1 MPSLPG
7 VQTLDPSK
15 AATPAVA
22 AAMDRLSPSV
32 LWTRLS
38 PAERQQ
44 FRGFLAPLLKL
55 SASVDTTQAWA
66 WDAQWRGADP
76 VPRVSFFQTSAGR
89 GTTVE
94 KRYSGSP
101 EATFEVF
108 DARDRLMCGDA
119 GCNPPFQTWMGVQ
132 PDSRQQYCSPDTLI
146 SVLFQYPRYKVARER
161 LRSMLARLP
170 GGFSFD
176 VRNWPIERRNRYYAL
191 NPGTPGSVGY
201 ADRVKV
207 QQADYYAQ
215 VNEVVATDPRAWAA
229 WCAEADALGR
239 MAAWATNTR
248 IEMLHNWID
257 PRRDVG
263 GDDRPDISGRT
274 FSGTALVSSASYLA
288 SFSPLTDC
296 FSRFRAHVPGEF
308 RELPLRAA
316 RRWSIDNAKLFSSHL
331 WQATAIERNLS
342 RWLTHRYPLSATLYR
357 RGKYDQG
364 REGATDLPLR
374 EQFLRVPMDMR
385 YFVADNTV
393 PVPIW
398 SQEGSERGFWGCFS
412 GDAWGATPGEN
423 VAWHPT
429 PGVAGA
435 LLVNLDESTADEYDR
450 RTVSSL
456 EVFFGSARRGGPF
469 DSAPVCQRMVPLMY
483 ANPSVR
489 GSAVVRAPYVWSE
502 QYSPVLDP
510 SGPRYRL
517 DQPVPSEQWV
527 IVPSPGMYVH
537 MAHARASS
545 VADST
550 FEQFGKKGIDGWL
563 AAYDMLVNKRQL
575 AAGTSP
581 SLVRQQASLM
591 FQGDLDGAASTLGV
605 IGGVYTGILGI
616 INGAAGAIAALLF
629 TIINLVIVNLQ
640 DWKLARGTNPST
652 LPMATAR
659 YIAADPAGA
668 IRECDFSGAAGT
680 YDDLIPQVRVISTAL
695 ASGQLDALKLFTEIG
710 KAVGSTEVE
719 DQALPGPGGGRR
731 EPTREPA
738 SGGAAVPLVGAAL
751 LVWLLMRGQK

>member
-1 MPSLPG
+1 MPTLPG
-7 VQTLDPSK
+7 TATLDPSRGA
-15 AATPAVA
+15 AATRALDTSTPTA
-22 AAMDRLSPSV
+22 

-44 FRGFLAPLLKL
+44 FRGFLAPLLKIVQPL
-55 SASVDTTQAWA
+55 NTTEAWA

-76 VPRVSFFQTSAGR
+76 VPRVGYFQTSSGR

-94 KRYSGSP
+94 KRYMGSP
-101 EATFEVF
+101 EATLEVF

-132 PDSRQQYCSPDTLI
+132 PDSRQQYCSPDTLV

-161 LRSMLARLP
+161 LRSMVARLP

-176 VRNWPIERRNRYYAL
+176 VRNWPVERRNRYYAL
-191 NPGTPGSVGY
+191 NPGTPGSPGY

-207 QQADYYAQ
+207 QEADYYAQ
-215 VNEVVATDPRAWAA
+215 VNEVVASDPRAWAA
-229 WCAEADALGR
+229 WCAEADALSR

-248 IEMLHNWID
+248 LELLHNWID
-257 PRRDVG
+257 PRRDIDG
-263 GDDRPDISGRT
+263 NDRPDISGRT
-274 FSGTALVSSASYLA
+274 VSGSALTSSSSYLA
-288 SFSPLTDC
+288 SFTPLTDC
-296 FSRFRAHVPGEF
+296 FNKLRAHVPGEL
-308 RELPLRAA
+308 REFPYRAP
-316 RRWSIDNAKLFSSHL
+316 RRWSINSAKLFSSHL
-331 WQATAIERNLS
+331 WQTTAIERNLS

-357 RGKYDQG
+357 RGKFDQG
-364 REGATDLPLR
+364 REGATDLPIR
-374 EQFLRVPMDMR
+374 EQSLRVPMDMR

-429 PGVAGA
+429 PGVASS

-456 EVFFGSARRGGPF
+456 EVFFQSARRGGPF
-469 DSAPVCQRMVPLMY
+469 DQAPVCQRMVPLMY
-483 ANPSVR
+483 ANPGAR
-489 GSAVVRAPYVWSE
+489 GSAVVRAPYVFAE
-502 QYSPVLDP
+502 QYSPILDP

-517 DQPVPSEQWV
+517 DQPAPSEQWV
-527 IVPSPGMYVH
+527 VVPSPGLYVQ
-537 MAHARASS
+537 MAHARALA
-545 VADST
+545 VVDST
-550 FEQFGKKGIDGWL
+550 FEQFGKKGIDGWVNAYQML
-563 AAYDMLVNKRQL
+563 ADKRQL
-575 AAGTSP
+575 PAGTSV
-581 SLVRQQASLM
+581 SAVRQQASLM

-605 IGGVYTGILGI
+605 VGGVYAGILGL

-640 DWKLARGTNPST
+640 DWKLVRGTNPPT

-668 IRECDFSGAAGT
+668 IRECDFSGTSGT
-680 YDDLIPQVRVISTAL
+680 YDDLIPQVRVVADAL
-695 ASGQLDALKLFTEIG
+695 KSGNLDALKLFTELG
-710 KAVGSTEVE
+710 KAVGSADVE
-719 DQALPGPGGGRR
+719 EQKLPGPGGGPPRT
-731 EPTREPA
+731 PTS
-738 SGGAAVPLVGAAL
+738 SGGPVVPLVGAAL
-751 LVWLLMRGQK
+751 FAWLLMRGQK